1 MVRWMR
7 LDERGKQCPLP
18 VIDAKKA
25 LEKAEPG
32 SVVEVVVDNEIA
44 VQNLKKLAA
53 HKGLLSSSE
62 KVSER
67 EFLVKIT
74 AGGKAE
80 STAEAG
86 AGSVQGNATETA
98 AGSGVGSVQGNATKT
113 AAGSGAGSVQ
123 GNATEIASGSGT
135 GDMQKTTE
143 VAEEEQVSCA
153 LDCREKGMVVVL
165 ASEEM
170 GQGDEVLGR
179 LLMKGFVYALTQ
191 QDRLPETVLLFNGG
205 AKLSCEGSDS
215 LEDLRELEA
224 QGVEILTCGTCL
236 NHYGIAKKLSVGNVT
251 NMYEIVEKMTGA
263 KKIVRP

>member
-1 MVRWMR
+1 MR

-80 STAEAG
+80 STAEA
-86 AGSVQGNATETA
+86 
-98 AGSGVGSVQGNATKT
+98 

-123 GNATEIASGSGT
+123 GSTTKTAAGSGAGGAHGNTTEIAPGDGT

-143 VAEEEQVSCA
+143 VAVEEQQVSCE

-251 NMYEIVEKMTGA
+251 NMYEIAEKMTGA

>member
-1 MVRWMR
+1 MR

-62 KVSER
+62 KMSER
-67 EFLVKIT
+67 EFLVKII

-80 STAEAG
+80 STAEA
-86 AGSVQGNATETA
+86 A
-98 AGSGVGSVQGNATKT
+98 AGNGAGSVQGNATKT

-123 GNATEIASGSGT
+123 GNTTEIASGSGT

-143 VAEEEQVSCA
+143 VAVEEQQVSCA